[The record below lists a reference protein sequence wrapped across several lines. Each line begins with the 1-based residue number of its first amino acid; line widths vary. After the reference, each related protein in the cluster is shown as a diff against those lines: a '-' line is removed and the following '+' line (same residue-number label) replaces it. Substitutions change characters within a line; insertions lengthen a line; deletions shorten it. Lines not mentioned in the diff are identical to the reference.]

1 MSIREKAQPETKS
14 TSTAIERFGGAAVL
28 FVLGLLAGASGV
40 AALVTGRLEE
50 RGARSDPLRSW
61 ELHGVAA
68 YAGGFFLLL
77 VGATM
82 ILLALTGLRFK
93 RALAAFLAADLLAFV
108 AAIVARLAF

>member
-1 MSIREKAQPETKS
+1 MNIREKPHPKTTS

-28 FVLGLLAGASGV
+28 FVLGLLVGASGV

-68 YAGGFFLLL
+68 YTGGSFLLL

-82 ILLALTGLRFK
+82 ILLALTGLRF
-93 RALAAFLAADLLAFV
+93 RRVISAFLAADLLAFV
-108 AAIVARLAF
+108 AAVVARLAF